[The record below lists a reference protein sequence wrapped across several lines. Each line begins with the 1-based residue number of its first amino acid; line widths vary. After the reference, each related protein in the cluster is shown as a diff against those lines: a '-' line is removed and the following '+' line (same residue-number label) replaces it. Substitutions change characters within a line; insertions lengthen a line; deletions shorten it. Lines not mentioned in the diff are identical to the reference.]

1 MILSLARQR
10 LSILLIDDDERRANA
25 LSNALDKSRYQV
37 AHLVGSDSSLLLE
50 VDKLTPD
57 IIIIDVESPSRDILE
72 SLTVLNSVNPKP
84 IVMFSEK
91 EDTELINQTVRSGV
105 SAYVCGADISQAR
118 VRSILDAALA
128 RFAQL
133 QDLKGQLSD
142 TKQALE
148 NRKTIEQAKILLMET
163 KGISEKEAYQHI
175 RKIAM
180 DNGQRIEQVAKNIIA
195 IIRTLTG

>member
-1 MILSLARQR
+1 MSSNR
-10 LSILLIDDDERRANA
+10 LSILLIDDDDRRAKA
-25 LSNALDKSRYQV
+25 LSDALDQSRYRV
-37 AHLVGSDSSLLLE
+37 EHLVGSKSSLLIE
-50 VDKLTPD
+50 VDKLSPD

-72 SLTVLNSVNPKP
+72 SLNVLNSVNPKP

-91 EDTELINQTVRSGV
+91 EDTELITQTVRCGV

-128 RFAQL
+128 RFSQV
-133 QDLKGQLSD
+133 QDLKGQLIE
-142 TKQALE
+142 TKQELE

-163 KGISEKEAYQHI
+163 KGISEKEAYHHI

-180 DNGQRIEQVAKNIIA
+180 DNGQRIEQVAKNTID